1 MIFLRR
7 LHRWLRALPLKERFE
22 GELSEEF
29 RFHLESMIEANMQ
42 AGMSQGEARRAA
54 LGRFG
59 NPDQAKEGCRD
70 ARVLHFLEAL
80 WRDAL
85 VALRPEGFP
94 RLEQANIDGRVAG
107 FTLLLSLITVLLF
120 GLIPALRVSRMHRI
134 EQHRVGA
141 LAI

>member
-85 VALRPEGFP
+85 GHFAPRGFRASSRPTSTAGWPASHCCCRSLRSSC
-94 RLEQANIDGRVAG
+94 LV
-107 FTLLLSLITVLLF
+107 
-120 GLIPALRVSRMHRI
+120 
-134 EQHRVGA
+134 
-141 LAI
+141 